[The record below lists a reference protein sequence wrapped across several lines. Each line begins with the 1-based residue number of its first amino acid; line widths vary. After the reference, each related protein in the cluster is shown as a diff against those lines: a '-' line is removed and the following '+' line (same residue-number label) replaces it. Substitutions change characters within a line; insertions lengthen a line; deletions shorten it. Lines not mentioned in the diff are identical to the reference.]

1 MPRSPSS
8 APPRPDL
15 AWLRHRTLRRA
26 QGTRTDA
33 GAAGSPVADF
43 FTGRAARPARGSAP
57 GSAAVPAPTAAPRPA
72 PSSDLDLSAGPDL
85 PSELDLSPDLDLST
99 DLDLSPGPGPATPAP
114 VPPGR
119 PSAAGAPRPASAA
132 RALHRR
138 PVPRVLPGSRTILT
152 TRDPT
157 VTLNRVQSGV
167 GTLTVDAVCS
177 PAVGDLRLGAL
188 YQLADATSSIVQRA
202 TGIPAAP
209 PGSRR
214 PVITGSWGEF
224 DRLTVDLRQ
233 SRTLRRLLVY
243 AFSESGGELAWGG
256 TLVTTTFG
264 GARIELPLDLGSH
277 RGPVALLSLY
287 NIDGEFVLRA
297 EMEKVDGPVRDVA
310 RLFGYDR
317 ITWADDRTP
326 VR

>member
-57 GSAAVPAPTAAPRPA
+57 GSAAVPAPTAAPTAAPRPA

-85 PSELDLSPDLDLST
+85 PSGRDLPADLDLST

-114 VPPGR
+114 VPP
-119 PSAAGAPRPASAA
+119 A

-138 PVPRVLPGSRTILT
+138 PVPRVVPGSRTILT

-233 SRTLRRLLVY
+233 SRTLLRLLVY